1 MTQAALAA
9 ADIPGLRL
17 FRRGKVRDTYE
28 LPDGTL
34 LMVATDRVS
43 AFDVVMPTGI
53 PDKGRILT
61 AMSRWWFE
69 QTAAIAPNHLLAD
82 DWSLAPAEASVAAL
96 RERSMR
102 VVRAERIDVEC
113 AVRGYLAGSGWKEYA
128 ARGTLAE
135 EPLPPGLGESA
146 RLPDVRFTP
155 ATKNDE
161 GHDENISRA
170 RLRDMVGVAL
180 ADELEA
186 ATLALYRFAAQRCAR
201 VGMILADTKFEFG
214 HVGGRLTLIDEVL
227 TPDSSRYWEAA
238 SWREG
243 EPQPAFDK
251 QYLRDWL
258 ERSGW
263 NKTPPGPELPD
274 DVVAMTRSRYLEA
287 ARRVCGLEL
296 DSTRE
301 AGA

>member
-1 MTQAALAA
+1 MTPTLTAT
-9 ADIPGLRL
+9 DIPGLAL

-28 LPDGTL
+28 LPDGSL

-43 AFDVVMPTGI
+43 AFDVIMPTPI

-61 AMSRWWFE
+61 QMSRWWFA
-69 QTAAIAPNHLLAD
+69 QTRDIVPNHLLAD
-82 DWSLAPAEASVAAL
+82 DWWLAPSEVSVGDL

-113 AVRGYLAGSGWKEYA
+113 AVRGYLAGSGWKEYRE
-128 ARGTLAE
+128 RGTLAE
-135 EPLPPGLGESA
+135 ESLAAGLGESA
-146 RLPDVRFTP
+146 KLPEVRFTP
-155 ATKNDE
+155 ATKNDT

-170 RLRDMVGVAL
+170 TLREMIGESL
-180 ADELEA
+180 ADELEDV
-186 ATLALYRFAAQRCAR
+186 TVRLYTFAAERCSR

-214 HVGGRLTLIDEVL
+214 HVDGRLTLIDEVL
-227 TPDSSRYWEAA
+227 TPDSSRYWDA
-238 SWREG
+238 STWREG

-258 ERSGW
+258 ESTGW
-263 NKTPPGPELPD
+263 DKTPPAPELPD
-274 DVVAMTRSRYLEA
+274 DVVAMTRRRYLDA

-296 DSTRE
+296 DASGRE